1 MTAGTLS
8 EDEGRFTIDGE
19 HQGAYQL
26 EYSYIGYRTERLAVL
41 VEGKNPIY
49 NVGDLKIITQANEL
63 EEVVINAQRAAVSS
77 NLDKKSFSLTDQV
90 AQSGGSIL
98 DAMKALPGIA
108 VDQEGNVL
116 LRGSDQV
123 AVLIDGKQ
131 SGMTGFGSQRGL
143 GNIPA
148 ANMDRIEIINNPP
161 AKYDASG
168 MAGIINIIFKKEKVT
183 GFNGEIGMSLGLGEL
198 TTRKKNLPTS
208 LGRYN
213 LNPKY
218 NPNVS
223 LNYKTTKSNSYL
235 QAEVLDQRKL
245 PNNEFTTRSY
255 NDETKT
261 ISAVPENRKQ
271 THYIVKT
278 RTEWTLNENN
288 TLRISGIWDY
298 ESHVDTSRVPFIDLL
313 TNQRNRYYHW
323 NEVEVTGFV
332 NVQADFEHQ
341 FGDLGHQLTLQTQY
355 SKGWEDESYFLNN
368 SSAIRQGTDATHLI
382 ATQHTTTFNADYV
395 KPLRSGKV
403 ELGSQL
409 RFRTIPVTYDII
421 PGEQSIIYEGIGD
434 FSDWGEN
441 LYSFYSNYLLEK
453 EV

>member
-1 MTAGTLS
+1 MSKRGIAGCLILMVFVVRMMSGQTTATISGRIIDAISTEAFPFASIVLLNSDTVMTTGTLS
-8 EDEGRFTIDGE
+8 ELDGRFTLEGIP
-19 HQGAYQL
+19 QGTYQL
-26 EYSYIGYRTERLAVL
+26 EYSYIGYRTERVPIL
-41 VEGKNPIY
+41 VGEKNPVY
-49 NVGDLKIITQANEL
+49 NLGDLNIVTQANEL
-63 EEVVINAQRAAVSS
+63 EEVVINAQMATVSS

-148 ANMDRIEIINNPP
+148 ANIERIEIINNPS

-168 MAGIINIIFKKEKVT
+168 MAGIINIIYKKEKET

-198 TTRKKNLPTS
+198 TTRKENLTTS
-208 LGRYN
+208 LGRYKT
-213 LNPKY
+213 NPKY

-223 LNYKTTKSNSYL
+223 LNYRTTKSNSYL
-235 QAEVLDQRKL
+235 QAEVLNQRKI

-255 NDETKT
+255 NDGTKT

-271 THYIVKT
+271 THYIIKT
-278 RTEWTLNENN
+278 GTEWNLNENN
-288 TLRISGIWDY
+288 SLGISGIWDY
-298 ESHVDTSRVPFIDLL
+298 ESHVDTSQVPFIDLL

-323 NEVEVTGFV
+323 NEFEVTGFV
-332 NVQADFEHQ
+332 NVQADFEHK
-341 FGDLGHQLTLQTQY
+341 FADPGHQLTVQTQY
-355 SKGWEDESYFLNN
+355 SRGWED
-368 SSAIRQGTDATHLI
+368 
-382 ATQHTTTFNADYV
+382 
-395 KPLRSGKV
+395 
-403 ELGSQL
+403 
-409 RFRTIPVTYDII
+409 
-421 PGEQSIIYEGIGD
+421 
-434 FSDWGEN
+434 
-441 LYSFYSNYLLEK
+441 
-453 EV
+453 